1 MHGAE
6 SPGDGRT
13 LQPVLRLLEEACAF
27 VLCQETETHQE
38 GALDHSAPV
47 SQGGGAELWTQK
59 LADSLK
65 LAGSPFQGQL
75 QGSHHRCVWEPARIA
90 VSEAPLRLTD
100 QNLHFK
106 QDFQGTARSR
116 THQSFQRDNL

>member
-1 MHGAE
+1 MLLSYVKRQRHTK
-6 SPGDGRT
+6 RVHWT
-13 LQPVLRLLEEACAF
+13 ILLLFLRVGEQF
-27 VLCQETETHQE
+27 
-38 GALDHSAPV
+38 
-47 SQGGGAELWTQK
+47 WTQK

-65 LAGSPFQGQL
+65 LAGSPFQGIL
-75 QGSHHRCVWEPARIA
+75 QGSQHRCVWEPARIA